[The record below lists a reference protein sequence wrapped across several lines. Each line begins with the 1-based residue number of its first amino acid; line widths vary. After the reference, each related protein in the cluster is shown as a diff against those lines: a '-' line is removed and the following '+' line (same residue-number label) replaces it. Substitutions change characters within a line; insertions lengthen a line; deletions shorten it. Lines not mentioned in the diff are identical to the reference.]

1 MSAHRILITGGSG
14 FLGQSVQKI
23 LKHDFPESEIYTPRS
38 RHFNLTDKY
47 ACEKSFYYYNSI
59 DTVIHLAATCG
70 GIQANEK
77 NPAKYF
83 YDNMM
88 MGINVIEACHTFNV
102 NKLILVGTVCSYPKY
117 CPVPFKEEDIW
128 NGYPE
133 ETNAPYGVA
142 KKSLYIMAD
151 AYSRQYG
158 LNTTILIPSNLYG
171 PNDHFDESK
180 SHVIPALIK
189 KIDQAKKNNTR
200 LEIWGDGS
208 ATRDFLYVDDAAKAI
223 SLSIAADT
231 DTKPMNLGNTKEIS
245 IKTLAETLCDLME
258 YNGEIYWN
266 TSKPNGQPRRCVDFS
281 LARQILGWEPL
292 TDLHQGLKQTIEY
305 YETTK

>member
-1 MSAHRILITGGSG
+1 MPAHRILITGGSG
-14 FLGQSVQKI
+14 FLGKSVQKI
-23 LKHDFPESEIYTPRS
+23 LKQDFPDSEIFILRS
-38 RHFNLTDKY
+38 NQFNLTDKY
-47 ACEKSFYYYNSI
+47 DCEMGFYYYNNV

-70 GIQANEK
+70 GIQANQQ

-88 MGINVIEACHTFNV
+88 MGINVIEACHNFNV

-117 CPVPFKEEDIW
+117 CPVPFKEDDIW

-133 ETNAPYGVA
+133 ETNAPYGIA

-151 AYSRQYG
+151 AYSRQYD

-223 SLSIAADT
+223 SLSVAADT

-292 TDLHQGLKQTIEY
+292 TDLQQGLKQTIEY
-305 YETTK
+305 YETTR

>member
-23 LKHDFPESEIYTPRS
+23 LKQDFPDSEIFILRS
-38 RHFNLTDKY
+38 NQFNLIDKY
-47 ACEKSFYYYNSI
+47 DCQMGFYYYNSV

-70 GIQANEK
+70 GIQANQK

-102 NKLILVGTVCSYPKY
+102 DKLILVGTVCSYPKH

-171 PNDHFDESK
+171 PNDHFDETK

-189 KIDQAKKNNTR
+189 KIDQAKENNTR

-223 SLSIAADT
+223 SLSIETDT

-305 YETTK
+305 YEATR